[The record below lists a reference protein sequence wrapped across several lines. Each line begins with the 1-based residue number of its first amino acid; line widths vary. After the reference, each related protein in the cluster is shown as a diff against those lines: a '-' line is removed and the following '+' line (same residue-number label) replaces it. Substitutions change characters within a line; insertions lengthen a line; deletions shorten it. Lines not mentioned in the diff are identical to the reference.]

1 MSSGRLFRLI
11 IISLL
16 SICTASARDL
26 NITSEDEV
34 PRSMEDTWYFW
45 YDCTEDLAVCKNL
58 SDFESLC
65 SSDERPEF
73 VITNS
78 GDINYVANS
87 GGFGIAGFF
96 NFESDNDV
104 VLGIAVIGL
113 LVIVG
118 MIVQK
123 SFKLAEKNPI
133 LNELKQKFDLDID
146 Y

>member
-1 MSSGRLFRLI
+1 
-11 IISLL
+11 
-16 SICTASARDL
+16 
-26 NITSEDEV
+26 
-34 PRSMEDTWYFW
+34 MEDTWYFW

-133 LNELKQKFDLDID
+133 LVKYLIDGCVECRTGKKPSRSSEDGMELKDVEST
-146 Y
+146 